1 MKRDRILLLNKI
13 FDEIGLNTMSA
24 AIQDYYDNFRTP
36 AASPCLV
43 TISDLI
49 MSFSDFSEQDGNKFL
64 DSLTDGEN
72 SFFEYLKTDSYFND
86 VIIKSAFNLLLIK
99 AGDLYQVTNA
109 HENNYISSEKYQRPD
124 FAILSYLSE
133 NRDDLVFAAA
143 RIVKENPNNFSLSSE
158 RFRDDSYGITIS
170 SVNQSVDTRLRARIF
185 TRDNRLAINMNYVSL
200 PQNKILTALGNE
212 LKKVLK
218 SFNLEKVEEKTE
230 KFDPDVFLHDSY
242 NEFCLDKI
250 KKLEAEIHAANVRIE
265 SRENTINPLLEKQ
278 REDNVTKNSL
288 EKKIAI
294 LKNSM
299 KK

>member
-72 SFFEYLKTDSYFND
+72 SFFEYIKTNSYFND

-99 AGDLYQVTNA
+99 AGDLYQVTNVYDS
-109 HENNYISSEKYQRPD
+109 NYISSEKFYTADR
-124 FAILSYLSE
+124 ALLSYLRE

-143 RIVKENPNNFSLSSE
+143 RIAKENPDNFSLSSE
-158 RFRDDSYGITIS
+158 RFRDDSYNITIS
-170 SVNQSVDTRLRARIF
+170 SANQSVDTHLRAKIF
-185 TRDNRLAINMNYVSL
+185 IKDSRLAINVNYASL
-200 PQNKILTALGNE
+200 PQNKILTSLGNE

-230 KFDPDVFLHDSY
+230 EFDPDVFLQDSY

-250 KKLEAEIHAANVRIE
+250 KNLESEIYAIGVRIE

>member
-13 FDEIGLNTMSA
+13 FDEIGLNSMSA

-43 TISDLI
+43 TIADLLTG
-49 MSFSDFSEQDGNKFL
+49 FSDFSTQDANKFL
-64 DSLTDGEN
+64 NTLTSGEDC
-72 SFFEYLKTDSYFND
+72 FFEYLKTDSYFND

-99 AGDLYQVTNA
+99 AGDLYQVTNVYDS
-109 HENNYISSEKYQRPD
+109 NYISSEKFYTAD
-124 FAILSYLSE
+124 HALLSYLRE

-170 SVNQSVDTRLRARIF
+170 SANQSVDTHLRAKIF
-185 TRDNRLAINMNYVSL
+185 IKDSRLNYVSL
-200 PQNKILTALGNE
+200 PQNKILTSLGNE

-230 KFDPDVFLHDSY
+230 EFDPDVFLQDSY

-250 KKLEAEIHAANVRIE
+250 KNLESEIYAIGVRIE
-265 SRENTINPLLEKQ
+265 SRENTINSLLSKQ
-278 REDNVTKNSL
+278 RDDNVAKNSL

>member
-1 MKRDRILLLNKI
+1 MKRDRIILLNKI

-72 SFFEYLKTDSYFND
+72 SFFEYIKTNSYFND

-99 AGDLYQVTNA
+99 AGDLYQVTNVYDS
-109 HENNYISSEKYQRPD
+109 NYISSEKFYTAD
-124 FAILSYLSE
+124 HALLSYLRK

-143 RIVKENPNNFSLSSE
+143 RIAKENPDNFSLSAENSV
-158 RFRDDSYGITIS
+158 DSYNITIS
-170 SVNQSVDTRLRARIF
+170 SANQSVDTHLRAKIF
-185 TRDNRLAINMNYVSL
+185 IKDSRLAINVNYASL
-200 PQNKILTALGNE
+200 PQNKILTSLGNE

-265 SRENTINPLLEKQ
+265 SRENTINSLLSKQ
-278 REDNVTKNSL
+278 RDDNVTKNSL

>member
-43 TISDLI
+43 TISDLLTG
-49 MSFSDFSEQDGNKFL
+49 FSDFSTQDANKFL
-64 DSLTDGEN
+64 NTLTSGEDC
-72 SFFEYLKTDSYFND
+72 FFEYLKTDSYFND

-99 AGDLYQVTNA
+99 AGDLYQVTNVYDS
-109 HENNYISSEKYQRPD
+109 NYISSEKFYTAD
-124 FAILSYLSE
+124 HALLSYLRE

-143 RIVKENPNNFSLSSE
+143 RIAKENPDNFSLSSE
-158 RFRDDSYGITIS
+158 RFRNDSYGITIS
-170 SVNQSVDTRLRARIF
+170 SANQSVDTHLRAKIF
-185 TRDNRLAINMNYVSL
+185 IKDSRLNYVSL

-230 KFDPDVFLHDSY
+230 EFDPDVFLQDSY

-265 SRENTINPLLEKQ
+265 SRENTINSLLSKQ
-278 REDNVTKNSL
+278 RDDNVAKNSL